1 MYPATYIPR
10 WLSARWRRLDPAPPW
25 QWPFALA
32 FTGVRGIV
40 SLAAA
45 LAIPFA
51 TPDGAPFPERDLIL
65 FLTFLM
71 ILVTLVGQ
79 GLLLPWVI
87 QMLGLAKAGDKERR
101 ADRLEEVQARRVAI
115 EAVIERLEQ
124 LARERGVTDSIAQ
137 PLRVR
142 HRERLKHI
150 HFSGDEDQELIQLSD
165 CDDEIEL
172 LLIAAER
179 EHINKLS
186 RSGRIKDE
194 ARRRIEHEL
203 DLREAQIVNHRAD
216 D

>member
-1 MYPATYIPR
+1 VAVR
-10 WLSARWRRLDPAPPW
+10 ASLHWL
-25 QWPFALA
+25 
-32 FTGVRGIV
+32 RGIV

-65 FLTFLM
+65 FLTFSV

-87 QMLGLAKAGDKERR
+87 QILGLAKAGDKERR
-101 ADRLEEVQARRVAI
+101 ADRLEEVQARHAAI

-124 LARERGVTDSIAQ
+124 LARERGMTDSIAQ

-150 HFSGDEDQELIQLSD
+150 HYSGDEDQELIQLSH

-172 LLIAAER
+172 LLIATER

-194 ARRRIEHEL
+194 ARRRIEREL
-203 DLREAQIVNHRAD
+203 DLREAHIANHRAD